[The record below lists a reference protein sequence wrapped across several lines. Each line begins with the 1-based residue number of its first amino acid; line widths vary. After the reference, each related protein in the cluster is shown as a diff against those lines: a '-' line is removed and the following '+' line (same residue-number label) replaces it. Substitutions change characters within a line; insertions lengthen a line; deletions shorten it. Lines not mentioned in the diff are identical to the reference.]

1 MSKDTGWEKEATDAQ
16 DGVYD
21 CTMRWTQTTKTN
33 EDSGLGT
40 RTALGA
46 GRRMR
51 DGGQLSLERAVRS
64 VRVAVATMA
73 ALRGRAVDALGRG
86 RGCGG
91 GVDERHRGRRLGGG
105 SSSRGSGSGVA
116 HGE

>member
-1 MSKDTGWEKEATDAQ
+1 MSKDTGWEKEATDGQ

-33 EDSGLGT
+33 EDSGHGQHW
-40 RTALGA
+40 AQDA
-46 GRRMR
+46 YRMR
-51 DGGQLSLERAVRS
+51 DGGQLSLEGAVRG
-64 VRVAVATMA
+64 VRVAVAAMA